1 MANIDDEE
9 SIRHRYF
16 SFEFWKI
23 LDAHLRTRSRYS
35 VRNLVAALAKT
46 GDYFEHHFD
55 GCVKTVYNDDEEP
68 DNRSPP
74 DETPVVT
81 LHDRTTLIVP
91 YNTVWEKNHL
101 WEYQRQQYT
110 QALSESD
117 GCRNYY
123 QEIQLNK

>member
-35 VRNLVAALAKT
+35 VRNLVAALAET

-81 LHDRTTLIVP
+81 LHDRITLIVP

-101 WEYQRQQYT
+101 WNINGSNIPKPFPNQT
-110 QALSESD
+110 VAPT
-117 GCRNYY
+117 
-123 QEIQLNK
+123 